1 VRIRHVEKA
10 PPPIGASPK
19 IVAPKSGRCQIYV
32 LKPWRNQGECQHQAT
47 HLSSLEIM
55 AARDLD
61 NLGPACTAENAD
73 VGKVKPSCIDVHK
86 QGGALPVAGAAPA
99 LAEGTAGV
107 RPAGEA
113 ETASTAR
120 PEALVPW
127 AKDKVVRGHE
137 RCHQRVSANMARCH
151 NTAQTRTIASPVG
164 HRKSRRT
171 RPSCPLGRDK
181 TPGILEE
188 TRPEMI
194 PSSRKLRPWTSH
206 RASTPHNKRSH
217 QASSPTRKTLAVQ
230 KSSQSAST
238 ILRSQPCTWT
248 HPSSSHPTVE
258 ESIRFSS

>member
-1 VRIRHVEKA
+1 
-10 PPPIGASPK
+10 
-19 IVAPKSGRCQIYV
+19 
-32 LKPWRNQGECQHQAT
+32 
-47 HLSSLEIM
+47 M
-55 AARDLD
+55 
-61 NLGPACTAENAD
+61 
-73 VGKVKPSCIDVHK
+73 
-86 QGGALPVAGAAPA
+86 PVAGAAPA
-99 LAEGTAGV
+99 LAEGTAGI
-107 RPAGEA
+107 RPTGEA

-127 AKDKVVRGHE
+127 VKDKVVHSHE
-137 RCHQRVSANMARCH
+137 RCHRRASANMVQHH
-151 NTAQTRTIASPVG
+151 NTAQMRMIASPVG
-164 HRKSRRT
+164 HCKSCRT

-194 PSSRKLRPWTSH
+194 LSSQKGLLRPWTSH

-238 ILRSQPCTWT
+238 ILRSQPRTWT

>member
-1 VRIRHVEKA
+1 V
-10 PPPIGASPK
+10 
-19 IVAPKSGRCQIYV
+19 
-32 LKPWRNQGECQHQAT
+32 
-47 HLSSLEIM
+47 
-55 AARDLD
+55 
-61 NLGPACTAENAD
+61 
-73 VGKVKPSCIDVHK
+73 
-86 QGGALPVAGAAPA
+86 PVAGAAPA

-137 RCHQRVSANMARCH
+137 RCHWRASA

-164 HRKSRRT
+164 NRKSRRT

-194 PSSRKLRPWTSH
+194 PSSRKGLLRPWTSH
-206 RASTPHNKRSH
+206 RASTPHNKKSH

-238 ILRSQPCTWT
+238 IPRSQPRTWT
-248 HPSSSHPTVE
+248 HPSSTHPTVE
-258 ESIRFSS
+258 ESIRFSSWGPPRGARRRPG